1 MSAPPSRPLVFK
13 SSPVTCWSFC
23 QALGWAGQTPT
34 CRKGTAPCQRLV
46 LAVKAGSHKSG
57 KASLRQR
64 NRGCERQAWEAAGG
78 TAGQRGPRCPSLL
91 PTPAPGTFSSG
102 LSASPTSH
110 PLSSFLPGAKYLRA
124 LRCPEGRHLMPL
136 CPSDATGSE
145 RAPRHLVPPPHQPPR
160 PSKPASSGCC
170 CSLRTLPADAPRLS
184 QSTTNGDP
192 AAR

>member
-1 MSAPPSRPLVFK
+1 MLSKPGATSQEKPACDKETEDVR
-13 SSPVTCWSFC
+13 
-23 QALGWAGQTPT
+23 GRRG
-34 CRKGTAPCQRLV
+34 
-46 LAVKAGSHKSG
+46 
-57 KASLRQR
+57 RQR
-64 NRGCERQAWEAAGG
+64 EALPGSVG
-78 TAGQRGPRCPSLL
+78 PCGPRGWGVGQPCPSLL

-136 CPSDATGSE
+136 CSSDATGSE

-170 CSLRTLPADAPRLS
+170 CSLRTLRGCHSRPLTGTQPLVS
-184 QSTTNGDP
+184 SPPLTSE
-192 AAR
+192 